1 MSSYGLR
8 AGACIKLQ
16 FVHVIQVAEQKWNM
30 LRGFFCCSLSHLS
43 LIRFSPHINSL
54 YKVSLKLMLL
64 LNSLFIA
71 YCYWC

>member
-8 AGACIKLQ
+8 PGACIKLR
-16 FVHVIQVAEQKWNM
+16 FVHLIQVTEQQWNM
-30 LRGFFCCSLSHLS
+30 LQGFHCCSLSHLS
-43 LIRFSPHINSL
+43 FVHFSPHINSL

-64 LNSLFIA
+64 LNLLFIA